1 MSFIAKYPLQIL
13 WIQSHRAAPLFHTEI
28 GIYHIFHNEIL
39 YRINR
44 FDYVVSE
51 IFPANCIYED

>member
-13 WIQSHRAAPLFHTEI
+13 WIQSNSHRAAPLFHTEI
-28 GIYHIFHNEIL
+28 GIYHIFHNDIL

-51 IFPANCIYED
+51 NFSGQL